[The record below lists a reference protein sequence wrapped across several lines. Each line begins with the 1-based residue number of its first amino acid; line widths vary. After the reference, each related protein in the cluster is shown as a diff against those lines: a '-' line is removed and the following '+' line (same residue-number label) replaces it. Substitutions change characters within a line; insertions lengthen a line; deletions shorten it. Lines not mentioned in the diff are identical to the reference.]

1 MAYNS
6 AIPQPTNLISNSQ
19 AQILANFAFIDN
31 GVTGSSGSGFSVD
44 HISFSD
50 TNYPGMHYLVELPEV
65 QTADPALPAT
75 ASAALY
81 TKAVSTF
88 GEPFFFNSNQS
99 VGQVMWYGGTGTG
112 AISSS
117 VATNGYLNLPNGLQL
132 RWGQATLGATNVATQ
147 VTYVSAFTTGVFSI
161 QVSSLANSSTSTCV
175 VDNTNS
181 RTTTSFYARGNAGS
195 LAIYYFAVGH

>member
-1 MAYNS
+1 MAYNN

-19 AQILANFAFIDN
+19 AQLLANFAFIDN

-50 TNYPGMHYLVELPEV
+50 ADYPGMHYLVELPEV
-65 QTADPALPAT
+65 QTSDPTLPAT
-75 ASAALY
+75 ASAAFY

-112 AISSS
+112 AVSSS
-117 VATNGYLNLPNGLQL
+117 IATNGYLNLPNGLQF
-132 RWGQATLGATNVATQ
+132 RWGQATLGSSNTATQ
-147 VTYVSAFTTGVFSI
+147 VTYASAFTTGVYSI
-161 QVSSLANSSTSTCV
+161 QVTSLANSASTTSV

-181 RTTTSFYARGNAGS
+181 RTTTSFYARATNS
-195 LAIYYFAVGH
+195 SVTIYYFAVGH